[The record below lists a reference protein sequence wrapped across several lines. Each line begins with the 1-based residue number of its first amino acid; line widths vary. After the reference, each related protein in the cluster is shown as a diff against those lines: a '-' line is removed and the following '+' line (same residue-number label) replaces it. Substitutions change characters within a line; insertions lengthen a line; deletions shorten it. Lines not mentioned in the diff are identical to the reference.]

1 MAPAAGVPDAY
12 RPGVRNILQTL
23 EMATAAEWEA
33 GALWYPNAHK
43 VASELAPDPATG
55 AGILAA
61 LSPQRAWAPNV
72 QDARDLAAGRR
83 PRYATRANL
92 VKAQAILDGAPWQ
105 DVLGDPRTTRRISR
119 GAKVRNF
126 AACIADPWDPWSV
139 VIDRHA
145 FDVAVGRI
153 TSDAERTRVLGR
165 VGVYDRFARTYR
177 AAARATGEAP
187 NVIQAVVWVT
197 WRRLKG
203 LPE

>member
-1 MAPAAGVPDAY
+1 MAPAAGIPLEY
-12 RPGVRNILQTL
+12 RPSARNILQVL
-23 EMATAAEWEA
+23 DAATAAEWEA
-33 GALWYPNAHK
+33 GALWYPAAHK
-43 VASELAPDPATG
+43 IASEIFSDPATG
-55 AGILAA
+55 AGVLAA
-61 LSPQRAWAPNV
+61 LSPQRAWAANV

-92 VKAQAILDGAPWQ
+92 AKAQAILDGSPWQ
-105 DVLGDPRTTRRISR
+105 TVLGDPRTTRRTSR

-126 AACIADPWDPWSV
+126 AACIADPWDPWAV
-139 VIDRHA
+139 AIDRHA

-153 TSDAERTRVLGR
+153 TSDAERERILAR
-165 VGVYDRFARTYR
+165 VGVYDRFARTFR

-187 NVIQAVVWVT
+187 NVIQAVSWVT